1 MYGFLWMAQLK
12 VAYWRACFKQ
22 QHTQNKTPQG
32 SRFAGFCFATPAPK
46 CWVGPLAA
54 YAVTP
59 LAVSTYSSIWLKFKY
74 L

>member
-1 MYGFLWMAQLK
+1 MCGFLWTALLK
-12 VAYWRACFKQ
+12 VACWLACSKLQ
-22 QHTQNKTPQG
+22 STQNKTPQG
-32 SRFAGFCFATPAPK
+32 SRFAGFCFNTQAPK
-46 CWVGPLAA
+46 CWVKTGPA